1 LTTKFHVTL
10 IVGGCRM
17 PDRPKPKSIQTVVTA
32 FAFIPALAVALSV
45 VAVPATAQ
53 TAGQQKIE
61 PALLAEMTAYP
72 LENIPVILEMNPP
85 SAPFST
91 GINQTL
97 ADQAV
102 SILSANGH
110 AFGALS
116 IIQGATGTA
125 TSAGITAMSLLPQV
139 ATVEQDVVVALRR
152 PSSGGPAYPPG
163 QLTSLYPHNVNAN
176 KVWQQGGS

>member
-1 LTTKFHVTL
+1 
-10 IVGGCRM
+10 M

-85 SAPFST
+85 SAVPGQSWNRAVP
-91 GINQTL
+91 GSIRRIVIGRHRDHWRVCRRSASDECRYQRENR
-97 ADQAV
+97 DQRF
-102 SILSANGH
+102 H
-110 AFGALS
+110 
-116 IIQGATGTA
+116 
-125 TSAGITAMSLLPQV
+125 
-139 ATVEQDVVVALRR
+139 
-152 PSSGGPAYPPG
+152 GGPATVMNCERR
-163 QLTSLYPHNVNAN
+163 LASA
-176 KVWQQGGS
+176 GSPIKMGEAI